1 MRPEPLNIPEGT
13 AGLLH
18 TLIQALS
25 GYREVL
31 PPSAL
36 RARFNVALDALRVAE
51 SWLAQGCQCARGL
64 DLCPLH
70 SEAKDAPERG

>member
-1 MRPEPLNIPEGT
+1 MRPEPLDIPEGT

-18 TLIQALS
+18 TMIQALS

-36 RARFNVALDALRVAE
+36 RSRLNVALDALRVAE
-51 SWLAQGCQCARGL
+51 SWLYQGCQCERGL
-64 DLCPLH
+64 DLCPMH
-70 SEAKDAPERG
+70 SEGDYGPDSG